1 MGVTLSWDLQ
11 KVLAHATLPDG
22 FARMHP
28 QRTPGDRPH
37 GRHDMT
43 QDNTSLLRRML
54 SPARTATL
62 ISLAAVTLGLGT
74 GTANADV
81 LKIADSSATKTTV
94 LGTNLEVV
102 QSGQWLNNV
111 IPLNG
116 TPFDKDVFF
125 GGNTAVTS
133 TGGAPITAGTL
144 DVGVEVGYLLDVS
157 NGLSLG
163 GKVGITPQEGLGL
176 PVGGLPTLT
185 MSVQTPLEG
194 NWVVPIRPGQIV
206 AVSLDKKTMTT
217 GNGNVNLDNI
227 HFQINGAA
235 GPVSLRTY
243 SQWTA
248 STKETDDSFAAY
260 GPPITL

>member
-1 MGVTLSWDLQ
+1 MVRPVQPWIRWSSRSHPPRWS
-11 KVLAHATLPDG
+11 
-22 FARMHP
+22 ARKAFGA
-28 QRTPGDRPH
+28 PGRPSSRET
-37 GRHDMT
+37 RHD
-43 QDNTSLLRRML
+43 TSRLRRIL

-62 ISLAAVTLGLGT
+62 LSLAALTLGLGT
-74 GTANADV
+74 GTANAAV
-81 LKIADSSATKTTV
+81 IPIADSTATKTTV
-94 LGTNLEVV
+94 LGTNLEIA
-102 QSGQWLNNV
+102 QTGQWLNDV

-125 GGNTAVTS
+125 GGNTAIKS
-133 TGGAPITAGTL
+133 SGGTPITAGTV
-144 DVGVEVGYLLDVS
+144 DVGVEVGYMLDVS

-163 GKVGITPQEGLGL
+163 GKVGITPQQSLAL
-176 PVGGLPTLT
+176 PVGGLPTLS

-206 AVSLDKKTMTT
+206 AISLNKKTMTT
-217 GNGNVNLDNI
+217 GNGNINLDNI
-227 HFQINGAA
+227 HFQINGAG

>member
-1 MGVTLSWDLQ
+1 
-11 KVLAHATLPDG
+11 
-22 FARMHP
+22 
-28 QRTPGDRPH
+28 
-37 GRHDMT
+37 MT
-43 QDNTSLLRRML
+43 QDSTSRLRRIL
-54 SPARTATL
+54 SPARTVTL
-62 ISLAAVTLGLGT
+62 LSLAALTFGLGT
-74 GTANADV
+74 GTADADV
-81 LKIADSSATKTTV
+81 IAIADSSAAKTTV
-94 LGTNLEVV
+94 LGTNLEIA
-102 QSGQWLNNV
+102 QTGQWLNSV
-111 IPLNG
+111 ISLNG
-116 TPFDKDVFF
+116 TPFDKDVFL

-133 TGGAPITAGTL
+133 SGGAPITAGTV

-163 GKVGITPQEGLGL
+163 GKVGITPQQALGI

-185 MSVQTPLEG
+185 MSVQTPLEA

-235 GPVSLRTY
+235 GPVSVRTY

>member
-1 MGVTLSWDLQ
+1 
-11 KVLAHATLPDG
+11 
-22 FARMHP
+22 
-28 QRTPGDRPH
+28 
-37 GRHDMT
+37 
-43 QDNTSLLRRML
+43 
-54 SPARTATL
+54 
-62 ISLAAVTLGLGT
+62 
-74 GTANADV
+74 
-81 LKIADSSATKTTV
+81 
-94 LGTNLEVV
+94 
-102 QSGQWLNNV
+102 
-111 IPLNG
+111 
-116 TPFDKDVFF
+116 
-125 GGNTAVTS
+125 
-133 TGGAPITAGTL
+133 
-144 DVGVEVGYLLDVS
+144 GYLLDVS

-235 GPVSLRTY
+235 GPVSIRTY

>member
-1 MGVTLSWDLQ
+1 
-11 KVLAHATLPDG
+11 
-22 FARMHP
+22 
-28 QRTPGDRPH
+28 
-37 GRHDMT
+37 MT
-43 QDNTSLLRRML
+43 QDSTSRLRRIL
-54 SPARTATL
+54 SPARTVTL
-62 ISLAAVTLGLGT
+62 LSLAALTFGLGT
-74 GTANADV
+74 GTADADV
-81 LKIADSSATKTTV
+81 IAIADSSAAKTTV
-94 LGTNLEVV
+94 LGTNLEIA
-102 QSGQWLNNV
+102 QTGQWLNSV

-116 TPFDKDVFF
+116 TPFDKDVFL
-125 GGNTAVTS
+125 GGNTAVKS
-133 TGGAPITAGTL
+133 SGGAPITAGTV

-163 GKVGITPQEGLGL
+163 GKVGITPQQALGI

-185 MSVQTPLEG
+185 MSVQTPLEA

-217 GNGNVNLDNI
+217 GNGNGNLDNI
-227 HFQINGAA
+227 HVQINGAA
-235 GPVSLRTY
+235 GPVSVRTY

>member
-1 MGVTLSWDLQ
+1 MAQHHVVGAGPPQPRNDT
-11 KVLAHATLPDG
+11 VLELVG
-22 FARMHP
+22 E
-28 QRTPGDRPH
+28 Q
-37 GRHDMT
+37 
-43 QDNTSLLRRML
+43 
-54 SPARTATL
+54 
-62 ISLAAVTLGLGT
+62 
-74 GTANADV
+74 
-81 LKIADSSATKTTV
+81 
-94 LGTNLEVV
+94 LGTNLEIA
-102 QSGQWLNNV
+102 QSGQSLNSV
-111 IPLNG
+111 TPLNS
-116 TPFDKDVFF
+116 TPFDKDVFL

-144 DVGVEVGYLLDVS
+144 DVGVEVGYLPDVS
-157 NGLSLG
+157 NGLTLG
-163 GKVGITPQEGLGL
+163 GKVGITPQQALGI

-185 MSVQTPLEG
+185 MSVQTPLEA

-217 GNGNVNLDNI
+217 GNGSLDNI

-235 GPVSLRTY
+235 GPVSVRTY